1 MRTELYY
8 KNRIN
13 LLRAR
18 DEARGEN
25 LNMRI
30 VNALKRE
37 YKKKFNKD
45 FE

>member
-13 LLRAR
+13 LLKAR
-18 DEARGEN
+18 DEARGESSN
-25 LNMRI
+25 TRI
-30 VNALKRE
+30 INALKRE

>member
-18 DEARGEN
+18 DKARGEN
-25 LNMRI
+25 FNMRI
-30 VNALKRE
+30 INALMRE
-37 YKKKFNKD
+37 FKKKFNKN